1 MFPVLFLI
9 AGGQI
14 NLSPINKLDERKNMT
29 EASVPETPN
38 TDSPSESEEVE
49 GKLYDGG
56 EIPNTGS
63 PSEDNED

>member
-1 MFPVLFLI
+1 
-9 AGGQI
+9 
-14 NLSPINKLDERKNMT
+14 LDERKNMT